1 MTRIDFVIARTA
13 ASYGLAWP
21 IRPTAPGAA
30 SSGTDASGTDAS
42 GAAASGAAASDT
54 RESAL
59 REFGSLAA
67 GAPESEFVPGPSR
80 NPSPNTPS
88 RSGEA
93 PGRARGE
100 SLPLRHARSPIRSA
114 VTEPSFSARNVF
126 P

>member
-30 SSGTDASGTDAS
+30 SSGTNAS

-93 PGRARGE
+93 PGRACGE